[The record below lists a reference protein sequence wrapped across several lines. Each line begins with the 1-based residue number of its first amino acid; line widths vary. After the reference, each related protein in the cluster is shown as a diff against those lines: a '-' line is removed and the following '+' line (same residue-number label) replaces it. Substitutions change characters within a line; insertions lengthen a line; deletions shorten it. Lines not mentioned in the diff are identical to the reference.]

1 MSEYS
6 HAKKLDVTKNVE
18 KFKEIKENMA
28 MQYPFELDPFQQHA
42 VCKMEEG
49 QSVFVAAHTSAG
61 KTVVAEYA
69 VALCK
74 KNRTRV
80 IYTSPIKALSNQKFR
95 DFKLTFGDVGLITG
109 DIQLNT
115 EANCLIMTTEILR
128 SMLYNGSEVIKE
140 LEWVIF
146 DEVHYINDIERGH
159 VWEEVLI
166 MLPRYVKIV
175 MLSYQKAVQAKDK
188 AQKAVRPGMGVG
200 PVGHP
205 WQMNKNNKNVY
216 INLISYLNTHEL
228 LPMIVFIF
236 SRQRCDETA
245 QLLHSVDLTT
255 ESEKYAIHNFFYR
268 CIDRLTGS
276 DKELPQVLLMQE
288 LCKRGFAVHH
298 SGILPIIKEVVELL
312 FQKGL
317 VKILF
322 ATETFAMGVNMPART
337 VVFDSIEKHD
347 GKERRILNS
356 TEYVQ
361 MAGRAGRRGLDTTGT
376 VIILAKG
383 SEPPEISS
391 LTTIL
396 KGKPV
401 KLSSQFRITYSMMLN
416 LLRVEHLRIED
427 MLSNSY
433 VESASLRMVVQR
445 KERLKKIEED
455 IIALPKLECL
465 HCNPP
470 SNGKTDTTL
479 LGYFN
484 SLLNYYKTTKELW
497 SLLILKGKEAKLFT
511 TGRVLIIH
519 YPPLGIA
526 GRLAVILRSII
537 ENGKLSLTLFI
548 PTTVN
553 SVVND
558 TKQKVFNALTKEE
571 KRWQTENGLLEHALL
586 HGIDGLDV
594 KSFSEYTPY
603 IILDTT
609 LDCLLCVCKRTIP
622 KIDYE
627 AISQEYLR
635 SLQPSKRSNSPD
647 RNVRKIIQELNQL
660 SEKIVKNLEKEE
672 ENKNNDEFVH
682 ILGMDLDKKELS
694 LVERLRVVLYQR
706 NELSNA
712 NVFPCIKCPDII
724 EEHMNLVINKR
735 QMEELKQILVHQTS
749 SHSMSEE
756 SAGRLKVLRTLN
768 YIDRQNMVLLKGKV
782 ACEISNQ
789 ELLISELILDNK
801 FQDRTPPEIAAMFSA
816 FTCQHSGRNN
826 FNNNR
831 RNNNYNNK
839 SPRNASTSEASL
851 SNESQQK
858 YEQIERVPNEILR
871 ELESDLIEAASNI
884 DQVQKACGVVNSPV
898 IEELKFGLMEVVY
911 QWANGLEF
919 AKIMQ
924 LTDAQ
929 EGIIVRCIQRLDEVC
944 KDVKKAAMIVGS
956 PELAEKMEE
965 TSNAIRRDIV
975 FAASLYVT
983 EAESNE

>member
-1 MSEYS
+1 MSEYP
-6 HAKKLDVTKNVE
+6 HAKKLDVTKDVE
-18 KFKEIKENMA
+18 KFKEIKDSMA

-42 VCKMEEG
+42 VCKMEEDE
-49 QSVFVAAHTSAG
+49 SVFVAAHTSAG

-95 DFKLTFGDVGLITG
+95 DFKLTFDDVGLITG

-128 SMLYNGSEVIKE
+128 SMLYNHSEVIRE

-146 DEVHYINDIERGH
+146 DEVHYINNIERGH

-166 MLPRYVKIV
+166 MLPKHVKIV
-175 MLSYQKAVQAKDK
+175 MLSATVPNCLEFADWVGRINKRIIYVVETLKRPVPLEHFLYCGQDGKTRNDIFLIFDTEGNFKNSGYQKAVEAKDK
-188 AQKAVRPGMGVG
+188 AQKNQKYGMGQVG
-200 PVGHP
+200 PVGGHP
-205 WQMNKNNKNVY
+205 WQLNKNNKNVY
-216 INLISYLNTHEL
+216 INLISYLNTKDL

-245 QLLHSVDLTT
+245 QILNSVDLTS
-255 ESEKYAIHNFFYR
+255 ESEKFAIHHFFNR

-322 ATETFAMGVNMPART
+322 ATETFAMG
-337 VVFDSIEKHD
+337 
-347 GKERRILNS
+347 
-356 TEYVQ
+356 
-361 MAGRAGRRGLDTTGT
+361 MAGRAGRRGLDSTGT

-401 KLSSQFRITYSMMLN
+401 KLESRFRITYSMMLN
-416 LLRVEHLRIED
+416 LLRIEELRIED

-445 KERLKKIEED
+445 KERLKKVEEN
-455 IIALPKLECL
+455 ILALPQLECPN
-465 HCNPP
+465 CNLPP
-470 SNGKTDTTL
+470 NGKMDTTL

-484 SLLNYYKTTKELW
+484 SLINYYKTTKELW

-511 TGRVLIIH
+511 MGRVLIIH

-548 PTTVN
+548 PTSTT
-553 SVVND
+553 SVANEV
-558 TKQKVFNALTKEE
+558 KLKAFNALNREE
-571 KRWQTENGLLEHALL
+571 RRSKAEIGLLEHALL

-594 KSFSEYTPY
+594 KTFSEYTPY
-603 IILDTT
+603 TILETT
-609 LDCLLCVCKRTIP
+609 LDCLLAVCKRTIP
-622 KIDYE
+622 KLDAE
-627 AISQEYLR
+627 AINQEYQR
-635 SLQPSKRSNSPD
+635 SKQPSNRSNSPD
-647 RNVRKIIQELNQL
+647 RNIKKIIFELNQL
-660 SEKIVKNLEKEE
+660 SEKIVKNRQEVEKEE
-672 ENKNNDEFVH
+672 GGKNNNKIDEFIH
-682 ILGMDLDKKELS
+682 ILGMDLDKKEIS
-694 LVERLRVVLYQR
+694 LVE
-706 NELSNA
+706 
-712 NVFPCIKCPDII
+712 II
-724 EEHMNLVINKR
+724 NRR
-735 QMEELKQILVHQTS
+735 QMEQTKQTLIHQTS

-756 SAGRLKVLRTLN
+756 SAGRLKVLRTLG
-768 YIDRQNMVLLKGKV
+768 YIDRENVVELKGKI

-789 ELLISELILDNK
+789 
-801 FQDRTPPEIAAMFSA
+801 
-816 FTCQHSGRNN
+816 
-826 FNNNR
+826 
-831 RNNNYNNK
+831 
-839 SPRNASTSEASL
+839 
-851 SNESQQK
+851 
-858 YEQIERVPNEILR
+858 VR
-871 ELESDLIEAASNI
+871 E
-884 DQVQKACGVVNSPV
+884 
-898 IEELKFGLMEVVY
+898 
-911 QWANGLEF
+911 
-919 AKIMQ
+919 
-924 LTDAQ
+924 
-929 EGIIVRCIQRLDEVC
+929 
-944 KDVKKAAMIVGS
+944 
-956 PELAEKMEE
+956 
-965 TSNAIRRDIV
+965 
-975 FAASLYVT
+975 
-983 EAESNE
+983 